1 MLTIVAMA
9 FVVAVAAAAKV
20 KDSRDVLLRF
30 DATIAGSQLRS
41 GVYNVQYQT
50 HSPEATVSFPQGNKV
65 VATAE
70 GKVVD
75 RGSKYSS
82 NEVVY
87 AGAAEAPV
95 RSRKS
100 ASGDRAKS
108 SSSTSS
114 FGVRGTGMGFWDWGA
129 CGARRRCLPGSMPW
143 RYG

>member
-1 MLTIVAMA
+1 MNFKKNVCLTIVAMA

-50 HSPEATVSFPQGNKV
+50 HSPEATVSFLRGNKV

-75 RGSKYSS
+75 RGSKYST
-82 NEVVY
+82 NEVVF
-87 AGAAEAPV
+87 AGAD
-95 RSRKS
+95 
-100 ASGDRAKS
+100 G
-108 SSSTSS
+108 
-114 FGVRGTGMGFWDWGA
+114 
-129 CGARRRCLPGSMPW
+129 GARTIQEIRFGGSSQVIVFNE
-143 RYG
+143 